1 MPQEKKSKR
10 NPHDQS
16 PTMENSRD
24 QSPIEIHFKKARYER
39 PDHSDDSD
47 MGDGTGFEDLPITD
61 LDTFTKQK
69 TLNQQDA
76 PKEKIEAPLHEAPL
90 AAVQHPDVV
99 VAAII
104 PIPDTSDE
112 LVEAMP
118 I

>member
-1 MPQEKKSKR
+1 
-10 NPHDQS
+10 
-16 PTMENSRD
+16 
-24 QSPIEIHFKKARYER
+24 
-39 PDHSDDSD
+39 
-47 MGDGTGFEDLPITD
+47 
-61 LDTFTKQK
+61 
-69 TLNQQDA
+69 LNQQDA